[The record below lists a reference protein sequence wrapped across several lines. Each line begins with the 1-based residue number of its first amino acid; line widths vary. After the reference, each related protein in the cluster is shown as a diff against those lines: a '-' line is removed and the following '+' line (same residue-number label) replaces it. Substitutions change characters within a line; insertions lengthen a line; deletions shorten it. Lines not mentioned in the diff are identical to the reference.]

1 MVLKLSS
8 AGILSL
14 LFTPVFFLL
23 VLRIM
28 GSSSDPLD
36 TIFRLTI
43 AQGLS
48 LTFSVILLFV
58 LKVKARVPQ

>member
-1 MVLKLSS
+1 MLKLSS

-14 LFTPVFFLL
+14 LFTPMFFLL

-28 GSSSDPLD
+28 GSTSDPLD
-36 TIFRLTI
+36 MIFRLTI
-43 AQGLS
+43 SQAIS

-58 LKVKARVPQ
+58 LKVKARTPT

>member
-14 LFTPVFFLL
+14 LFTPMFFLL

-58 LKVKARVPQ
+58 LKLKARAPA

>member
-1 MVLKLSS
+1 MLKLSS

-14 LFTPVFFLL
+14 LFTPMFFLL

-48 LTFSVILLFV
+48 LTFSVILLTV
-58 LKVKARVPQ
+58 LKIKARTPT

>member
-1 MVLKLSS
+1 MVLQLTS

-14 LFTPVFFLL
+14 LFTPMFFLL

-43 AQGLS
+43 AQGVS
-48 LTFSVILLFV
+48 LTFSLILLFV